1 MQQRNRAQS
10 AANGAMFG
18 GARAIGQYNN
28 AMVNGA
34 LAKNLQ
40 NRNMSVSPSFFLS
53 HPINLL
59 FRTPQGLQAMQGKA
73 MGQQMQRDP
82 SNMEM
87 NGQRPQ
93 TPGDNAPSP
102 TKRPRLDN
110 GPAFEAQAMANRQ
123 VSGSQPMANMGANG
137 TQHMIGNGVM
147 ANFTAGANGTLKLEV
162 SLYGLL
168 LSPLS

>member
-1 MQQRNRAQS
+1 
-10 AANGAMFG
+10 MFG

-34 LAKNLQ
+34 FPKNLQ
-40 NRNMSVSPSFFLS
+40 NRNMSVSPSLVLS
-53 HPINLL
+53 HNTNFLL
-59 FRTPQGLQAMQGKA
+59 RTPQGLQAMQGKA

-102 TKRPRLDN
+102 SKRPRLDN

-123 VSGSQPMANMGANG
+123 VSGTQPMANMGANG
-137 TQHMIGNGVM
+137 AQHMIASGVM
-147 ANFTAGANGTLKLEV
+147 PNFPTGANGTLKLEV
-162 SLYGLL
+162 SPPGLL
-168 LSPLS
+168 QSSLS